1 MRSSL
6 SVPQAP
12 SISTLETDFQHGNP
26 QFFGELAG
34 FLWRG
39 RKPDYELHIRTGA
52 TERMCRHWLAGSHPP
67 NARAV
72 RAVLGE
78 ILRRLG

>member
-1 MRSSL
+1 MVESQITNGGRSTSG
-6 SVPQAP
+6 
-12 SISTLETDFQHGNP
+12 LETNYQRGNP
-26 QFFGELAG
+26 LFFGELAG
-34 FLWRG
+34 FLWPRG
-39 RKPDYELHIRTGA
+39 KPDYELHLRTGA

-78 ILRRLG
+78 IIRRLD